1 MVTKRALKRRLF
13 KFLRSFGLMA
23 PAKRTLKKA
32 KVLPPAG

>member
-23 PAKRTLKKA
+23 PVKRAPKKP